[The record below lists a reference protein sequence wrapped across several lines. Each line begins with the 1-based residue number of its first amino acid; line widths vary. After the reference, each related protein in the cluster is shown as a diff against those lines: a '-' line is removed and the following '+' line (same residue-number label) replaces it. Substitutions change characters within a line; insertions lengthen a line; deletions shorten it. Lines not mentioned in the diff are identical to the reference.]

1 MASDHSLFQR
11 SERGV
16 QGAVERLRFAAA
28 IAVMRTALNYSWL
41 PELRNETAKSAGQPP
56 ADLL

>member
-28 IAVMRTALNYSWL
+28 IAVMRTALNYFLL

-56 ADLL
+56 AD